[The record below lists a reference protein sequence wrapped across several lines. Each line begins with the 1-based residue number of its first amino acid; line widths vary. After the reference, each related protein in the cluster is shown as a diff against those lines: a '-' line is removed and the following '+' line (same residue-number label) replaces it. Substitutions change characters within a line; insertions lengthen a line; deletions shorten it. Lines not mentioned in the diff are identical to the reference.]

1 MTDSDRFLFALRLI
15 DEANRQDP
23 NLERWEGQDYPKE
36 YLYSLRM
43 SAWLTRLDPEADE
56 ARRLAARAQHIRRW
70 MLPRDRYPMTREGYL
85 RWRTELYDFHAKET
99 AEILARAGYGEEAI
113 GRVGAMLRKR
123 GLKRNP
129 DTQMIEDVA
138 CLVFLEHY
146 FLPFA
151 AGQDEAKLIDIVQK
165 TWKKMSAPAREAALN
180 LPFPDDIRALLG
192 RALAGAGG

>member
-1 MTDSDRFLFALRLI
+1 MTDSARFLLALRLI
-15 DEANRQDP
+15 DQANLQDP
-23 NLERWEGQDYPKE
+23 NREHWEGGENSKE
-36 YLYSLRM
+36 HLYSLRM
-43 SAWLTRLDPEADE
+43 TAWLERLDPEADE

-85 RWRTELYDFHAKET
+85 RWRTELYDFHADQT
-99 AEILARAGYGEEAI
+99 AEILAQAGYGEETIA
-113 GRVGAMLRKR
+113 RVAAMLKKR
-123 GLKRNP
+123 GLRRNP

-165 TWKKMSAPAREAALN
+165 TWKKMSEPARAAALQ
-180 LPFPDDIRALLG
+180 LPFPDDVRALLG
-192 RALAGAGG
+192 QALAGS

>member
-1 MTDSDRFLFALRLI
+1 MTDSARFLSALRLI
-15 DEANRQDP
+15 DQANLQDP
-23 NLERWEGQDYPKE
+23 NREHWEGREYAKE
-36 YLYSLRM
+36 HLYSLRM
-43 SAWLTRLDPEADE
+43 SAWLVRLDPEADE

-85 RWRTELYDFHAKET
+85 RWRTELYDFHADQT
-99 AEILARAGYGEEAI
+99 AEILAQAGYGEETIA
-113 GRVGAMLRKR
+113 RVAAMLKKR
-123 GLKRNP
+123 GLRRNP

-165 TWKKMSAPAREAALN
+165 TWKKMSGPARAAALQ
-180 LPFPDDIRALLG
+180 LPFPDDVRALLG
-192 RALAGAGG
+192 QALAGS

>member
-1 MTDSDRFLFALRLI
+1 MTDSDRLADALRLI
-15 DEANRQDP
+15 DEANLQDP
-23 NLERWEGQDYPKE
+23 NRECWEGRDYPKE

-43 SAWLTRLDPEADE
+43 TEWLGRLDPRADE
-56 ARRLAARAQHIRRW
+56 ARQLAARAQHIRRW

-85 RWRTELYDFHAKET
+85 RWRTELYDFHARE
-99 AEILARAGYGEEAI
+99 AGEILARAGYGGDTVA
-113 GRVGAMLRKR
+113 RVEAMLRKR

-151 AGQDEAKLIDIVQK
+151 AGQEEAKLIDIVQK
-165 TWKKMSAPAREAALN
+165 TWKKMSDPAREAALK
-180 LPFPDDIRALLG
+180 LPFPDDMRALLG
-192 RALAGAGG
+192 RALAGMAD